1 MAIVITIEDARKVKQ
16 AVEIADRILELIEEK
31 KKIQK
36 RIEELKA
43 VLQSLG
49 VEIKQEGDTNGE
61 EG

>member
-16 AVEIADRILELIEEK
+16 AVEIADKILELIEEK

-36 RIEELKA
+36 RIEELKG
-43 VLQSLG
+43 VLESLG
-49 VEIKQEGDTNGE
+49 IEIKREGDKDGE